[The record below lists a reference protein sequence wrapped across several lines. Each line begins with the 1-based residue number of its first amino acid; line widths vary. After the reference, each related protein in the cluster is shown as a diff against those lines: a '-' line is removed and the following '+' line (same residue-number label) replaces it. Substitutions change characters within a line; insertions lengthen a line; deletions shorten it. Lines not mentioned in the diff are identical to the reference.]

1 MGRFTRPRYWLLAL
15 ALLVALGSSWVAKLN
30 AHRPGITRAN
40 FDKLKK
46 GMSAE
51 EVDAILGMGGGGML
65 ADGVNLFNLTY
76 ERIGPSRPWEWEEIA
91 VETSFDGK
99 GLTKASL
106 RVKKKTVTEWLRGW
120 CAWIGL

>member
-1 MGRFTRPRYWLLAL
+1 MKTRRFSAICRVRNSVQAVNKP
-15 ALLVALGSSWVAKLN
+15 AKQV
-30 AHRPGITRAN
+30 H

-51 EVDAILGMGGGGML
+51 EVDAILGIGGGGML

-99 GLTKASL
+99 RLTKASL